1 MSSIEDGPLEA
12 LVPQP
17 PHRLQPDWQELD
29 REVLV
34 MVRSLMRPD
43 LRRFMDSGDVKQE
56 VLSEVLRSQSQF
68 DPERGASFYA
78 WVRGIVLNR
87 LRNLSDFHHAQR
99 RDPRRSQPIDTALEP
114 QDETPFPVDQA
125 AFDEERDRLLVAL
138 EGLSPTDRLLII
150 GRSFDRLSFSELAQ
164 QLGKPSPDA
173 ARVGFARA
181 MSRLALFFERR

>member
-1 MSSIEDGPLEA
+1 
-12 LVPQP
+12 
-17 PHRLQPDWQELD
+17 
-29 REVLV
+29 
-34 MVRSLMRPD
+34 
-43 LRRFMDSGDVKQE
+43 
-56 VLSEVLRSQSQF
+56 
-68 DPERGASFYA
+68 
-78 WVRGIVLNR
+78 
-87 LRNLSDFHHAQR
+87 
-99 RDPRRSQPIDTALEP
+99 
-114 QDETPFPVDQA
+114 VDQA